1 MDREA
6 LRALLDDLKA
16 GRVDVD
22 AAVAKL
28 RIVQGPVGAEKG
40 AIGLATLAARP
51 VSHPLTAEVAQV
63 ADPGLRDA
71 LARLGAEVK
80 AGR

>member
-1 MDREA
+1 RINSYF
-6 LRALLDDLKA
+6 
-16 GRVDVD
+16 GY
-22 AAVAKL
+22 AAVAEL
-28 RIVQGPVGAEKG
+28 RILQGPVGAEPRS
-40 AIGLATLAARP
+40 TPLAASPSRP
-51 VSHPLTAEVAQV
+51 ASHALTAEVAQI